1 MVLAHLGFKEGSKK
15 MEKLDITE
23 KLKNENSEL
32 LKLMRLRMIEI
43 KKVHKKG
50 YLTEIEQAIE
60 MISKLKLL
68 EHLSYNY
75 LENKKFIAL
84 LEEQLEE

>member
-1 MVLAHLGFKEGSKK
+1 
-15 MEKLDITE
+15 MEKLKIIKE
-23 KLKNENSEL
+23 LKNNNTEL

-50 YLTEIEQAIE
+50 CLTEIEQAIE

-68 EHLSYNY
+68 ENLSYNY
-75 LENKKFIAL
+75 FENEKFIAL
-84 LEEQLEE
+84 LEENLEE

>member
-1 MVLAHLGFKEGSKK
+1 
-15 MEKLDITE
+15 MEKSEIIE
-23 KLKNENSEL
+23 RLKTENSEL

-60 MISKLKLL
+60 MINKLKLL
-68 EHLSYNY
+68 ENLSYNY
-75 LENKKFIAL
+75 FENEKFISL
-84 LEEQLEE
+84 LEE

>member
-1 MVLAHLGFKEGSKK
+1 
-15 MEKLDITE
+15 MEKLEIIQ
-23 KLKNENSEL
+23 KLKNENAEL

-43 KKVHKKG
+43 KKAHKKG
-50 YLTEIEQAIE
+50 YLTEIDQAVE

-68 EHLSYNY
+68 EHLYSNY
-75 LENKKFIAL
+75 LENEKFIAL

>member
-1 MVLAHLGFKEGSKK
+1 MKK
-15 MEKLDITE
+15 LEIIE
-23 KLKNENSEL
+23 KLKNENAEL

-68 EHLSYNY
+68 EHLYSNY
-75 LENKKFIAL
+75 LENEKFIAL
-84 LEEQLEE
+84 LEEKLEE

>member
-1 MVLAHLGFKEGSKK
+1 MKKEEITKGLKK
-15 MEKLDITE
+15 NNT
-23 KLKNENSEL
+23 EL

-50 YLTEIEQAIE
+50 YLTEIDQAIE

-68 EHLSYNY
+68 EHLSSNY
-75 LENKKFIAL
+75 LENEKFIAL
-84 LEEQLEE
+84 LEENLEE

>member
-1 MVLAHLGFKEGSKK
+1 MDRLE
-15 MEKLDITE
+15 IIE
-23 KLKNENSEL
+23 KLKNENAEL

-60 MISKLKLL
+60 MISKNKLL
-68 EHLSYNY
+68 ESLLTDY
-75 LENKKFIAL
+75 LKNEKFIAL

>member
-1 MVLAHLGFKEGSKK
+1 
-15 MEKLDITE
+15 MEKSEIIE
-23 KLKNENSEL
+23 RLKTENSEL

-60 MISKLKLL
+60 MISKIKLL
-68 EHLSYNY
+68 ESLLTDY
-75 LENKKFIAL
+75 LKNEKFIAL

>member
-1 MVLAHLGFKEGSKK
+1 MDRLK
-15 MEKLDITE
+15 IIE
-23 KLKNENSEL
+23 KLKNENAEL

-60 MISKLKLL
+60 MIGKLKLL
-68 EHLSYNY
+68 ENLSYNY
-75 LENKKFIAL
+75 FENEKFIAL
-84 LEEQLEE
+84 LQEQLEE

>member
-1 MVLAHLGFKEGSKK
+1 
-15 MEKLDITE
+15 MEKSEIIE
-23 KLKNENSEL
+23 RLKTENSEL

-68 EHLSYNY
+68 ENLSYNY
-75 LENKKFIAL
+75 FENEKFIAL
-84 LEEQLEE
+84 LEEKLEE

>member
-1 MVLAHLGFKEGSKK
+1 
-15 MEKLDITE
+15 MEKLEIIE
-23 KLKNENSEL
+23 KLKNENAEL

-50 YLTEIEQAIE
+50 HLTEIEQAVE
-60 MISKLKLL
+60 MISKIKLL
-68 EHLSYNY
+68 EDLLSNY
-75 LENKKFIAL
+75 LQNEKFIAL

>member
-1 MVLAHLGFKEGSKK
+1 MKKE
-15 MEKLDITE
+15 EITKE
-23 KLKNENSEL
+23 LKNENAEL

-50 YLTEIEQAIE
+50 HLTEIEQAIE

-68 EHLSYNY
+68 EHLYYNY

>member
-1 MVLAHLGFKEGSKK
+1 
-15 MEKLDITE
+15 MEKLEIIQ
-23 KLKNENSEL
+23 KLKNKNAEL

-60 MISKLKLL
+60 MISKIKLL
-68 EHLSYNY
+68 ESLLTDY
-75 LENKKFIAL
+75 LKNEKFIAL
-84 LEEQLEE
+84 LLEE

>member
-1 MVLAHLGFKEGSKK
+1 MKKE
-15 MEKLDITE
+15 EITKE
-23 KLKNENSEL
+23 LKIKNKEL

-50 YLTEIEQAIE
+50 HLTEIEQAIE

-68 EHLSYNY
+68 ENLSYNY
-75 LENKKFIAL
+75 FENEKFIAL

>member
-1 MVLAHLGFKEGSKK
+1 
-15 MEKLDITE
+15 MEKSEIIE
-23 KLKNENSEL
+23 KLKNENAEL

-68 EHLSYNY
+68 EHLSSNY
-75 LENKKFIAL
+75 LENEKFIAI
-84 LEEQLEE
+84 LEEKLEE

>member
-1 MVLAHLGFKEGSKK
+1 
-15 MEKLDITE
+15 MEKLEIIE
-23 KLKNENSEL
+23 KLKNENAEF

-68 EHLSYNY
+68 ENLSYNY
-75 LENKKFIAL
+75 LENEKFIAFL
-84 LEEQLEE
+84 KEKLEE

>member
-1 MVLAHLGFKEGSKK
+1 
-15 MEKLDITE
+15 MEKLEIIQ
-23 KLKNENSEL
+23 KLKNENAEL

-43 KKVHKKG
+43 KKAHKKG

-68 EHLSYNY
+68 EHLYSNY
-75 LENKKFIAL
+75 LENEKFIAL
-84 LEEQLEE
+84 LEEKLEE

>member
-1 MVLAHLGFKEGSKK
+1 
-15 MEKLDITE
+15 MEKLEILE
-23 KLKNENSEL
+23 KLKNENAEL

-43 KKVHKKG
+43 KKVHKKD
-50 YLTEIEQAIE
+50 YFEQAIE

-84 LEEQLEE
+84 LEEKLEE

>member
-1 MVLAHLGFKEGSKK
+1 
-15 MEKLDITE
+15 MEKLEIIQ
-23 KLKNENSEL
+23 KLKNENAEL

-60 MISKLKLL
+60 MISKIKLL
-68 EHLSYNY
+68 ESLLTDY
-75 LENKKFIAL
+75 LKNEKFIAL

>member
-1 MVLAHLGFKEGSKK
+1 MDRLE
-15 MEKLDITE
+15 IIE
-23 KLKNENSEL
+23 KLKNENEEL

-50 YLTEIEQAIE
+50 HLTEIEQAIE

-68 EHLSYNY
+68 EHLYSNY
-75 LENKKFIAL
+75 LENEKFIAL

>member
-1 MVLAHLGFKEGSKK
+1 MGKSE
-15 MEKLDITE
+15 IIE
-23 KLKNENSEL
+23 KLKNENAEL

-50 YLTEIEQAIE
+50 YFDQVIE

-75 LENKKFIAL
+75 LENEKFIAI
-84 LEEQLEE
+84 LEEKLEE